1 MKLLLRLPLL
11 QLRSVAANVTNTV
24 WRYFWNFYNTSTP
37 EPGQPA
43 AHCTDSIS
51 VHLPF
56 SISNKICGEDEAKMF
71 KNSVNASSF

>member
-1 MKLLLRLPLL
+1 MKLLL

-37 EPGQPA
+37 PREPGQPA
-43 AHCTDSIS
+43 ALCTDSIS
-51 VHLPF
+51 AHLPF
-56 SISNKICGEDEAKMF
+56 SIGNKICGEDEAKMF